1 MKKLVSISLFFCLF
15 FILLSIKVTAQS
27 TVCNSYN
34 QANPFIP
41 IINGS
46 TLVSCG
52 NSTTLICN
60 EINSRWYDAPT
71 GNNVIGSGN
80 TLIVTPLA
88 NTTYYV
94 QREINL
100 TVQTINF
107 NYTGTTQQWTV
118 PNGVT
123 SINVLLKG
131 AAGISGIS
139 PGSDGTG
146 GLGGQLQATIAVTPG
161 QILNIFIGGTPT
173 CLSCAGWNGG
183 GAGQSGGLS
192 GNTYGSGGGGGA
204 SDIRIGGT
212 SLSQRVLVAAGG
224 GGGGCF
230 CYCCTYGNAGAGGG
244 LVGGNASYPFGT
256 DYSFYFGFGA
266 TQSAGGVGGAASNDG
281 LLGLGGNGQNFGGG
295 GGGGYYGGGGGSN
308 DMGGGGGSSYAI
320 SSATNVVH
328 SSGVNAGNGFASI
341 SYTELCT
348 SNRQPIQVSVNSI
361 PSPANPT
368 SNSPQCQTVTLTRT
382 GSPSGNVTWYWQ
394 GTDPNGTST
403 NLGSGSTYSATSSG
417 NYYIRARNSSGCWS
431 SNSASTFVQVSGF
444 PSAPPSIS
452 SSALGCGQIA
462 LTQNNLPPQGVGYYW
477 QGTNA
482 NGTSTATSGNTYIA
496 TSSGNYY
503 QRALNSSNC
512 WSQTSSSINVNV
524 NSAPSINNLYQSAC
538 NSFTWVNGV
547 TYNSSTAAQLI
558 LDNAA
563 ENGCDSIIQLNLTVH
578 PIYSVTDL
586 INACDTHTWI
596 NGVTYTQDNNSAVYL
611 LQSAYGCDSLV
622 TLNLTFGDDSDTT
635 FIESSALDAYVLN
648 DITYDE
654 SGIFFQNLQNKFG
667 CDSVIQLN
675 IFIESSSIEN
685 TDFSNELFR
694 VYPNPNQTGY
704 FQIAC
709 DSDYAIESVKNIYGQ
724 NVPAK
729 LDFGLIDLSG
739 FSSGFYLVT
748 LKIAGK
754 NYALKL
760 IYY

>member
-1 MKKLVSISLFFCLF
+1 MKKLGN
-15 FILLSIKVTAQS
+15 ILLSFYWIVFYKAYVQLGSLLANIGFSRHKTSSKYNIFLISAHLSTPLKISLLSVLSILTFCGKSSGQYCIAGASNTCDEYINNFSLNTIDNTSLCTEGGYVSYISQSTSLIKGQTYTAFVTPAITGNPSIPAVYTNDEIAIWIDYNDDNDFSDFGERVGYVLSTGTFQIFEFTFTVPQTAATANVRLRLRISYSPNGDIVPCGIAVYGETEDYTINILSTIPSSPSSVSSSTS
-27 TVCNSYN
+27 TVCPGAS
-34 QANPFIP
+34 
-41 IINGS
+41 S
-46 TLVSCG
+46 TLTANGAQGTTFWFTGSCG
-52 NSTTLICN
+52 SNTGSAIASGSSINVSPSST
-60 EINSRWYDAPT
+60 
-71 GNNVIGSGN
+71 
-80 TLIVTPLA
+80 
-88 NTTYYV
+88 TTYYA
-94 QREINL
+94 RNYSNGIWSNACASTTI
-100 TVQTINF
+100 TV
-107 NYTGTTQQWTV
+107 
-118 PNGVT
+118 
-123 SINVLLKG
+123 S
-131 AAGISGIS
+131 
-139 PGSDGTG
+139 
-146 GLGGQLQATIAVTPG
+146 
-161 QILNIFIGGTPT
+161 
-173 CLSCAGWNGG
+173 
-183 GAGQSGGLS
+183 
-192 GNTYGSGGGGGA
+192 
-204 SDIRIGGT
+204 
-212 SLSQRVLVAAGG
+212 SL
-224 GGGGCF
+224 
-230 CYCCTYGNAGAGGG
+230 
-244 LVGGNASYPFGT
+244 P
-256 DYSFYFGFGA
+256 
-266 TQSAGGVGGAASNDG
+266 SAPSN
-281 LLGLGGNGQNFGGG
+281 
-295 GGGGYYGGGGGSN
+295 
-308 DMGGGGGSSYAI
+308 
-320 SSATNVVH
+320 
-328 SSGVNAGNGFASI
+328 
-341 SYTELCT
+341 
-348 SNRQPIQVSVNSI
+348 
-361 PSPANPT
+361 PS

-382 GSPSGNVTWYWQ
+382 GSPSGNVNWYWQ
-394 GTDPNGTST
+394 DTNPNGTST
-403 NLGSGSTYSATSSG
+403 TLGSGSTYSATSSG

-452 SSALGCGQIA
+452 SSAIGCGQIA
-462 LTQNNLPPQGVGYYW
+462 LTQNNLPPQGISYYW

-512 WSQTSSSINVNV
+512 WSQSSSSINVNV

-578 PIYSVTDL
+578 PNYSVTDL
-586 INACDTHTWI
+586 INACDTYTWI
-596 NGVTYTQDNNSAVYL
+596 NGETYTQDNNSAVYL
-611 LQSAYGCDSLV
+611 LPSVYGCDSLV

-648 DITYDE
+648 DIAYDE

-675 IFIESSSIEN
+675 IFIEPSSIEN

-729 LDFGLIDLSG
+729 LDVGVIDLSG